1 MRRSYCT
8 LRVLTPAW
16 SHPPAGEPEKGAA
29 GSQRHSAQ
37 PGTGLLCECQSSLSC
52 TEGETESQS
61 RGVQGHARTQGGRPE
76 PGLCLSL
83 QEGLLQ
89 SSASVCPQP
98 PPVRPA
104 ESRRLAAEKTPGY
117 LDLLFTSLFY
127 MTTVP
132 CFFAAGFQGKAPA
145 LVSQT
150 LPPKLGRWTAQPVV
164 EWVSWRVGGGD

>member
-1 MRRSYCT
+1 M

-16 SHPPAGEPEKGAA
+16 SHPPAGEPQKGAA
-29 GSQRHSAQ
+29 GSQRHSPQ
-37 PGTGLLCECQSSLSC
+37 PGTGLLSECQSSLSC

-61 RGVQGHARTQGGRPE
+61 RRVQGHARTQGGRPE
-76 PGLCLSL
+76 PGLCLGL

-89 SSASVCPQP
+89 SSASVCPHPQ
-98 PPVRPA
+98 PVRPE
-104 ESRRLAAEKTPGY
+104 ESRRLAAEKTPGC

-127 MTTVP
+127 MTTLP

-150 LPPKLGRWTAQPVV
+150 LPPKLERWTAQPVV
-164 EWVSWRVGGGD
+164 ERVGWRVGGGGG